1 MLNEAG
7 EALKRY
13 YWLKLKDDFFT
24 QKAIKK
30 LRKIAG
36 GDTFTIIYLKMMLL
50 AMKSDGKIY
59 HEGIENDFQEEL
71 ALELDEDKENVQLTV
86 TYLINHGLMEELQN
100 EYFLPESI
108 ANTGSESNSAE
119 RVRRYRLKKSNVSV
133 TCNTQVTSGNASVTL
148 SNTEKEIEID
158 IDKNILSG
166 SVHHLNQKAG
176 TNYKTS
182 SKSTARLLKARI
194 SEGHSLDDI
203 KKVIDIK
210 AAEWKGT
217 NMATYLRPET
227 LFGTKFESYLNQSPA
242 STYDHKE
249 ELGRRFENVDE
260 EPLWT

>member
-1 MLNEAG
+1 M
-7 EALKRY
+7 KRY

-59 HEGIENDFQEEL
+59 HEGIENNFHEEL
-71 ALELDEDKENVQLTV
+71 ALDLDEDKENVQLTI
-86 TYLINHGLMEELQN
+86 TYLINHKLMEEYEN
-100 EYFLPESI
+100 EYYLPESI
-108 ANTGSESNSAE
+108 KNTGSETKSAE
-119 RVRRYRLKKSNVSV
+119 RVRKHRELLVINGNK
-133 TCNTQVTSGNASVTL
+133 TLQCNTDVTAGNTKVTK
-148 SNTEKEIEID
+148 SNTEIEKEID
-158 IDKNILSG
+158 IDKDILSG

-176 TNYKTS
+176 TSYKTN
-182 SKSTARLLKARI
+182 SKSTARLLKARL
-194 SEGHSLDDI
+194 SEGHTLDDI

-210 AAEWKGT
+210 TKEWKGT
-217 NMATYLRPET
+217 EMARYLRPET

-260 EPLWT
+260 EPLWS

>member
-1 MLNEAG
+1 
-7 EALKRY
+7 LKRY

-108 ANTGSESNSAE
+108 TNTGSESNSAE
-119 RVRRYRLKKSNVSV
+119 RVRRYRLKKSNTSV
-133 TCNTQVTSGNASVTL
+133 TCNTQVTSVNASVTL
-148 SNTEKEIEID
+148 SNTEKEKEIEKE

-166 SVHHLNQKAG
+166 SVHHLNEKAG

-182 SKSTARLLKARI
+182 SKSTARLLKARL
-194 SEGHSLDDI
+194 SDGFTLDDI

-210 AAEWKGT
+210 SAEWNGT
-217 NMATYLRPET
+217 DMAKFLRPET
-227 LFGTKFESYLNQSPA
+227 LFGAKFESYLNQAPA
-242 STYDHKE
+242 SKYDHKE

-260 EPLWT
+260 EPVWP

>member
-1 MLNEAG
+1 M
-7 EALKRY
+7 KRY
-13 YWLKLKDDFFT
+13 YWLKLKNDFFT

-59 HEGIENDFQEEL
+59 HEGIENNFHEEL
-71 ALELDEDKENVQLTV
+71 ALDLDEDAENVRLTIG
-86 TYLINHGLMEELQN
+86 YLLNHGLMEESSNQF
-100 EYFLPESI
+100 YLPESVQ
-108 ANTGSESNSAE
+108 NTGTESDSTE
-119 RVRRYRLKKSNVSV
+119 RVRRYRELKKSNEIV
-133 TCNTQVTSGNASVTL
+133 TCNVDVTASNDVVTRC
-148 SNTEKEIEID
+148 NTEIEKE

-176 TNYKTS
+176 TSYKTN
-182 SKSTARLLKARI
+182 SKSTARLLKARL
-194 SEGHSLDDI
+194 SEGHTLDDI

-210 AAEWKGT
+210 SAEWKGT
-217 NMATYLRPET
+217 EMAKFLRPET

-260 EPLWT
+260 EPIWT